1 MPGLMPENNCS
12 EGAGT
17 YLSDIDSAL
26 IPGIEEQQAT
36 RNEGA
41 EVCIWFQGY
50 GETRS
55 HKAGCRP
62 APTRPPTMFIS
73 IPLVKFDLETSLET
87 RCKPLLP
94 YFVLPA
100 AHLYPESGMNC
111 Y

>member
-50 GETRS
+50 GGKS
-55 HKAGCRP
+55 V
-62 APTRPPTMFIS
+62 IS
-73 IPLVKFDLETSLET
+73 LTEW
-87 RCKPLLP
+87 
-94 YFVLPA
+94 
-100 AHLYPESGMNC
+100 
-111 Y
+111 